1 MSTNPQRR
9 YPLIGRSAQPTAA
22 HERILTTVEALLEQG
37 EFHQA
42 TVEEIAKQAGV
53 AKATIYQRFGSKLGL
68 IEALG
73 SRLEQDAQLGK
84 VFRALALP
92 DAREALLTTVAEGVR
107 FWCAHEALF
116 RQLIGLAAVDPH
128 AFAFVAHEDRQ
139 QEEHLRGLVGRL
151 REQGHLR
158 DDVSDEDAFAAVLM
172 ANSFQSVST
181 LRARAGLEPEQVV
194 AVLQSQV
201 RSVLRESS

>member
-1 MSTNPQRR
+1 MSTSPQRR
-9 YPLIGRSAQPTAA
+9 YPLLGRASQPSAA
-22 HERILTTVEALLEQG
+22 HERILVTVEELLDEG
-37 EFHQA
+37 SFHQA
-42 TVEEIAKQAGV
+42 TVEEIAKRAGV

-116 RQLIGLAAVDPH
+116 RQLIGLASVDPN

-139 QEEHLRGLVGRL
+139 QEEHLRGLVDRL

-158 DDVSDEDAFAAVLM
+158 DDVSDDDAYAVVLM

-181 LRARAGLEPEQVV
+181 LRERARFEPEQVV
-194 AVLQSQV
+194 SVLQNQV
-201 RSVLRESS
+201 RSVLREP